1 MKRLSTRISLFAIIA
16 MALLSSCHDV
26 PEYKDDNAGNF
37 EALWQAV
44 DCHYCFFSEKEIDW
58 DRIGQKYRQL
68 VTPETS
74 AIGLFDICADML
86 DELRDGHVNLSAPFN
101 TSYYRQWWTDY
112 PQDFSLRT
120 LQEYY
125 LKFEWNSVGGIIY
138 KKLSNSTGY
147 IYYPSFS
154 SGISQTGLDYAL
166 ALMADCDVLI
176 FDIRDNGG
184 GLLSNIETLVGRFIS
199 RETTAGFIS
208 HKTGPGHDDFST
220 PYPVVYSP
228 ADSRR
233 VKWLKPVIVLT
244 NRSCFSSA
252 NDFVATM
259 KGLDG
264 VTIVGARTGGGG
276 GLPFSSELPNGW
288 SVRFSACPIFD
299 RDGNSTEAG
308 IDPDQG
314 CEMHASEEELAHGK
328 DAILDFAIQLAI
340 HTSLS
345 PVNLKR

>member
-1 MKRLSTRISLFAIIA
+1 MRFKIYTLALPVFLLTVLSA
-16 MALLSSCHDV
+16 CHDA
-26 PEYKDDNAGNF
+26 PEYNNDNFGNF
-37 EALWQAV
+37 DALWQAV
-44 DCHYCFFSEKEIDW
+44 DDHYCFFDEKNIDWKEI
-58 DRIGQKYRQL
+58 GEKYRGL
-68 VTPETS
+68 ITPEMNTI
-74 AIGLFDICADML
+74 ALFDVCAEML
-86 DELRDGHVNLSAPFN
+86 DELQDGHVNLSASFN
-101 TSYYRQWWTDY
+101 TSYYRRWWTDY
-112 PQDFSLRT
+112 PQDFNLRT

-125 LKFEWNSVGGIIY
+125 LQFDWYSTGGIIY
-138 KKLSNSTGY
+138 KKLSPSIGY

-166 ALMADCDVLI
+166 TLMADCDVLI

-184 GLLSNIETLVGRFIS
+184 GLLTNIKTLVGRFIS
-199 RETTAGFIS
+199 RDITAGFLC
-208 HKTGPGHDDFST
+208 HKTGPGHNDFSD
-220 PYPVVYSP
+220 PYRIVYSP
-228 ADSRR
+228 ADADR

-264 VTIVGARTGGGG
+264 VTVVGARTGGGG

-314 CEMHASEEELAHGK
+314 CEVHASEGELAAGK
-328 DAILDFAIQLAI
+328 DAILDFAIEFAMKNTLLPLP
-340 HTSLS
+340 S
-345 PVNLKR
+345 RR